1 MIALTR
7 NHTREDILS
16 EAARLFAR
24 AGFKGTS
31 LHDIAV
37 AVGCSKA
44 TLLYHFASK
53 DALLLALVEPAV
65 QELRALD
72 GRLATLD
79 GEDARAT
86 AIDGF
91 VDLVLRYRR
100 QVTLVYDSLQA
111 AEIPRF
117 PGIDALAERLVR
129 AFAGYS
135 DEPVDDIAARV
146 VLSGICTVVIEHGD
160 SDGIELRD
168 ALTTVAA
175 RVLRPNPRPRQES

>member
-1 MIALTR
+1 MTR

-24 AGFKGTS
+24 AGYKGTS

-44 TLLYHFASK
+44 TLLYHFSSK
-53 DALLLALVEPAV
+53 DALLAALVEPAI

-72 GRLATLD
+72 TRLATLD
-79 GEDARAT
+79 GESARA
-86 AIDGF
+86 AAVDGF

-111 AEIPRF
+111 TEIPRF
-117 PGIDALAERLVR
+117 AGIDALSERLVR
-129 AFAGYS
+129 AFAGHS
-135 DEPVDDIAARV
+135 PDPVDDIAARV
-146 VLSGICTVVIEHGD
+146 VLSGICTVVIEHAD
-160 SDGIELRD
+160 PDGIDLRD
-168 ALTTVAA
+168 ALTTVAE
-175 RVLRPNPRPRQES
+175 RVLRPRTRQES

>member
-1 MIALTR
+1 MTR

-24 AGFKGTS
+24 VGFKGTS

-53 DALLLALVEPAV
+53 DALLVALVEPAV

-72 GRLATLD
+72 DRLATLV
-79 GEDARAT
+79 GEDARAV

-91 VDLVLRYRR
+91 VDLVLRYRP
-100 QVTLVYDSLQA
+100 QVTLVYDSLQLT
-111 AEIPRF
+111 EMSRF

-129 AFAGYS
+129 AFAGHS
-135 DEPVDDIAARV
+135 ADPVDDIAARV
-146 VLSGICTVVIEHGD
+146 VLSGICTVVIEHANSGVID
-160 SDGIELRD
+160 LRD
-168 ALTTVAA
+168 ALTTVAE
-175 RVLRPNPRPRQES
+175 RVLPSQARPRQES